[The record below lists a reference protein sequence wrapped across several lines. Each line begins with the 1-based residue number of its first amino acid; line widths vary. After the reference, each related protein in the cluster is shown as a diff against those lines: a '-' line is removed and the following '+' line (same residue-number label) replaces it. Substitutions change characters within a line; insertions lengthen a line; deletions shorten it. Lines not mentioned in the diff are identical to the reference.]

1 MEMTWD
7 QKYTYKYISY
17 LILNAKTVTTAYWWD
32 GVLEAFIQ
40 AHPLSD
46 VFIKKGVSFRLCFYK
61 FFNQLLNIIKKLA
74 IKKILKNTDF
84 YIYSW

>member
-1 MEMTWD
+1 MARWKWLWD

-32 GVLEAFIQ
+32 GVLEVYIQ

-46 VFIKKGVSFRLCFYK
+46 VFIKKEVSFRVCFYK
-61 FFNQLLNIIKKLA
+61 SFQSIIKNYQKVSHQKDNQ
-74 IKKILKNTDF
+74 I
-84 YIYSW
+84 